1 MNKTKSFDIP
11 KQLIWRAYK
20 QVSKNKGAAGVD
32 EVSITKFEENLK
44 DNLYKLWNRM
54 SSGSYFPE
62 PVKAVAIP
70 KNTGGGQRILCVP
83 SVSDRIAQTAATM
96 YLEPLVE
103 PKFHEDSYGYR
114 ANKSALD
121 AVYTARK
128 RCWKND
134 WTVDLDISGFFDNLD
149 HDLALQAIK
158 KHTDCKWVILYVE
171 RWMKS
176 PIQLADASKVVRDK
190 GVPQGGSVSPIISNI
205 FMHHVFDIWMKKNY
219 PTVLFERYVDD
230 AIVHC
235 RTKKQAEFMKVMIEE
250 RLAEY
255 KLKLHPEKTQIVYCK
270 DDDRREEFPTQNF
283 DFLGYTFRPRVAK
296 NKMRNYFVSFLP
308 AISNKAKK
316 KIKKTIKSWRIH
328 RITWTT
334 LEEISKKIDPI
345 VRGWFQYYG
354 RFYKS
359 EMYPS
364 LRNIERYLIRWVRTK
379 YKKLRDHGRLAKQF
393 LGKVR
398 KRSPNIF
405 YHWTLGLG
413 SKG

>member
-176 PIQLADASKVVRDK
+176 PIQLADGSKVVRDK

>member
-70 KNTGGGQRILCVP
+70 KDTGGQRILCVP
-83 SVSDRIAQTAATM
+83 SVFDRIAQTAATM

-114 ANKSALD
+114 PNKSALD

-171 RWMKS
+171 RWMKA
-176 PIQLADASKVVRDK
+176 PIQQADGSRVTRDK
-190 GVPQGGSVSPIISNI
+190 GVPQGGSISPIISSI
-205 FMHHVFDIWMKKNY
+205 FMHHAFDMWMKQNY
-219 PTVLFERYVDD
+219 PTVPFERYVDD

-235 RTKKQAEFMKVMIEE
+235 RTKRQAGFMKVMIEE
-250 RLAEY
+250 RLAKC
-255 KLKLHPEKTQIVYCK
+255 KLKLHPEKTQIVYSK
-270 DDDRREEFPTQNF
+270 DDDRKEQFPKQSF

-296 NKMRNYFVSFLP
+296 NKMRNYFISFLP

-364 LRNIERYLIRWVRTK
+364 LRTCLER
-379 YKKLRDHGRLAKQF
+379 
-393 LGKVR
+393 
-398 KRSPNIF
+398 S
-405 YHWTLGLG
+405 
-413 SKG
+413 

>member
-11 KQLIWRAYK
+11 KQLIWKAYK

-54 SSGSYFPE
+54 SSGSYSPE
-62 PVKAVAIP
+62 PVKAVTIP
-70 KNTGGGQRILCVP
+70 KDTGGQRTLCVP

-114 ANKSALD
+114 PNKSALD

-158 KHTDCKWVILYVE
+158 KHTDCKWIILYVE
-171 RWMKS
+171 RWMKA
-176 PIQLADASKVVRDK
+176 PIQQADGSKVVRDK

-219 PTVLFERYVDD
+219 PTVPFERYVDD

-235 RTKKQAEFMKVMIEE
+235 RTKRQAEFMKVMIEE
-250 RLAEY
+250 RLAKC
-255 KLKLHPEKTQIVYCK
+255 KLRLHPEKTQIVYCK
-270 DDDRREEFPTQNF
+270 DGDRRDEFPTQNF
-283 DFLGYTFRPRVAK
+283 DFLGYTFRARGAK
-296 NKMRNYFVSFLP
+296 NKKGNCYVSFLP

-359 EMYPS
+359 EMYTS

>member
-176 PIQLADASKVVRDK
+176 PIQLADGSKVVRDK

-364 LRNIERYLIRWVRTK
+364 LRNIERYSSF
-379 YKKLRDHGRLAKQF
+379 YNNPN
-393 LGKVR
+393 
-398 KRSPNIF
+398 RS
-405 YHWTLGLG
+405 
-413 SKG
+413 

>member
-20 QVSKNKGAAGVD
+20 QVSKNKGTAGVD

-70 KNTGGGQRILCVP
+70 KDTGGQRILCVP
-83 SVSDRIAQTAATM
+83 SVFDRIAQTAATM

-114 ANKSALD
+114 PNKSALD

-171 RWMKS
+171 RWMKA
-176 PIQLADASKVVRDK
+176 PIQQADGSRVTRDK
-190 GVPQGGSVSPIISNI
+190 GVPQGGSISPIISSI
-205 FMHHVFDIWMKKNY
+205 FMHHAFDMWMKQNY
-219 PTVLFERYVDD
+219 PTVPFERYVDD

-235 RTKKQAEFMKVMIEE
+235 RTKRQAGFMKVMIEE
-250 RLAEY
+250 RLAKC
-255 KLKLHPEKTQIVYCK
+255 KLKLHPEKTQIVYSK
-270 DDDRREEFPTQNF
+270 DDDRKEQFPKQSF

-296 NKMRNYFVSFLP
+296 NKMRNYFISFLP

-398 KRSPNIF
+398 KRSPSIF